1 MGVDGGGQERRSSK
15 RGLARAV
22 RSFTPRTL
30 SLSLC
35 GMEAVVDPASDTTSL
50 FYVFIYVLCIR
61 VRLTVLCFL
70 VKISGF
76 LRRFESQLLN
86 RR

>member
-22 RSFTPRTL
+22 RSFTSRTL

-35 GMEAVVDPASDTTSL
+35 GMEAVVDPARDTTSL
-50 FYVFIYVLCIR
+50 FLMYLFMYYAYVYV
-61 VRLTVLCFL
+61 
-70 VKISGF
+70 
-76 LRRFESQLLN
+76 
-86 RR
+86 